1 MKDKTTLFVCSGNTC
16 RSQMAEAL
24 ARHLF
29 ASSKFISAGTKAIAN
44 QPTSRHAVT
53 LLLERGIAWQGVSQ
67 RLSSE
72 LLLNSDLVLVM
83 TEQHQQSVETIL
95 AQINH
100 PNIQVERLSAA
111 MDIADPYGESLDSYR
126 RCMDNLEL
134 ALKQRFKS

>member
-53 LLLERGIAWQGVSQ
+53 LLLERGIAWQGGIHIVDKMEIKVASMDEG
-67 RLSSE
+67 SHAFPSGHDGHE
-72 LLLNSDLVLVM
+72 VGPLL
-83 TEQHQQSVETIL
+83 
-95 AQINH
+95 
-100 PNIQVERLSAA
+100 A
-111 MDIADPYGESLDSYR
+111 MIF
-126 RCMDNLEL
+126 LEFL
-134 ALKQRFKS
+134 